1 MHADRVPREIVRL
14 AVTGG
19 GTGGHVVPALNILS
33 AARQEFHAEVL
44 YIGSPGNM
52 EERLAREY
60 GYPFSG
66 IRTSGLMGKGM
77 ARKMKAMSLVMP
89 GVSEAIRIL
98 KDFSPDLLVGTGG
111 YVQVP
116 PVIAA
121 SLLGIPVFLLEPNV
135 LTGWANRLLKPLVA
149 GVVPPYGG
157 GKLTGVPLGIDPRPL
172 SPSAQRFSGSL
183 PVLVAGGSQGARQIN
198 RQVPLILEAAL
209 KGADLPVTIFHQAG
223 ESGKEET
230 EELYRSLGLSAT
242 VVGFVPDL
250 PARYQDS
257 ALVIARAG
265 AMTVAEI
272 TYSGTPAFYVPYPL
286 AIRDHQR
293 VNAEAV
299 RNAGGG
305 WVWDDASLTETQE
318 RARELFHILSDPVRL
333 HQAAVAAWTLS
344 PGRSSG
350 QWLRSL
356 LDQGTNGGKIDQP
369 VSK

>member
-1 MHADRVPREIVRL
+1 MHADRIPRKLVRL

-33 AARQEFHAEVL
+33 AARREFHAEVL
-44 YIGSPGNM
+44 YIGTPGNM

-66 IRTSGLMGKGM
+66 IRTSGFMGKGVV
-77 ARKMKAMSLVMP
+77 RKIKALSQVLP

-98 KDFSPDLLVGTGG
+98 KDFSPDLLIGTGG
-111 YVQVP
+111 YVQAP

-149 GVVPPYGG
+149 GMVPPYGG
-157 GKLTGVPLGIDPRPL
+157 GRAIGVPLGIEPRPP
-172 SPSAQRFSGSL
+172 SPPRRRFSGALSI
-183 PVLVAGGSQGARQIN
+183 LVAGGSQGARQIN
-198 RQVPLILEAAL
+198 RQVPIILHAAM
-209 KGADLPVTIFHQAG
+209 KDANRPVTIFHQAG
-223 ESGKEET
+223 ESGREET
-230 EELYRSLGLSAT
+230 EELYRSLGVPAT
-242 VVGFVPDL
+242 VMGFVPDL
-250 PARYQDS
+250 AARYRES

-272 TYSGTPAFYVPYPL
+272 TYSGAPAFYVPYPL

-305 WVWDDASLTETQE
+305 WVWDDISLSDTTE
-318 RARELFHILSDPVRL
+318 RARELSRVLSDPDRL
-333 HQAAVAAWTLS
+333 HLAAVAAWTLS
-344 PGRSSG
+344 PGRPSG
-350 QWLRSL
+350 QWLCCL
-356 LDQGTNGGKIDQP
+356 LEQGENEGGDVP
-369 VSK
+369 TVSK